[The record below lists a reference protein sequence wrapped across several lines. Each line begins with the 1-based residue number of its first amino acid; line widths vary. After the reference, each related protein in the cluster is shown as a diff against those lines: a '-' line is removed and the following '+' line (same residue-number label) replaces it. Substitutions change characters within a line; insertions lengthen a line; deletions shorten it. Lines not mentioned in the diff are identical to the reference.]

1 MDIING
7 TVLALSNKDVRQ
19 IAEAFIEFSS
29 LEDFKQLH
37 GLSFEDNEWIATSV
51 EIKQKQKS
59 PHKWHCHGH
68 GKTPRAAV
76 VNMLKQIK
84 KAYKQNII

>member
-1 MDIING
+1 MDIIYSNNISL
-7 TVLALSNKDVRQ
+7 TNKDVRQ
-19 IAEAFIEFSS
+19 IAEAFIAFNS
-29 LEDFKQLH
+29 LADFKQLH
-37 GLSFEDNEWIATSV
+37 GLSVEEYEWIATSV

-68 GKTPRAAV
+68 GKTPKAAV
-76 VNMLKQIK
+76 IDMIKQIN